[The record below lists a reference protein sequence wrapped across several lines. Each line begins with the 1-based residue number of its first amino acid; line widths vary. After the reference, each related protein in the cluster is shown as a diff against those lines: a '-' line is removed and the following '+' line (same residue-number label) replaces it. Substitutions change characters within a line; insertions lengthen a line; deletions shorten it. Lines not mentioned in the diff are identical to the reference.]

1 MTAPTIFDDV
11 KNPLWEALESLEDDF
26 MELAREIRGKLVD
39 WSAATARGEL
49 SLDELKEL
57 LEGEKALLEMTA
69 LQKKVETKVL
79 LDTLK
84 RDLIETLIGVVEKAL

>member
-1 MTAPTIFDDV
+1 MTAPNFGLENGIDNVLADLEEELRDFVHDIRV
-11 KNPLWEALESLEDDF
+11 RVVEWLAAL
-26 MELAREIRGKLVD
+26 AK
-39 WSAATARGEL
+39 GEL

-79 LDTLK
+79 LNTLK
-84 RDLIETLIGVVEKAL
+84 RDLFAALIEAVRKR

>member
-1 MTAPTIFDDV
+1 MTVPDFGDIRR
-11 KNPLWEALESLEDDF
+11 PLWKALEDLEDDF
-26 MELAREIRGKLVD
+26 MELTYKMRWKLTE
-39 WSAATARGEL
+39 WGAALIRGEL

-79 LDTLK
+79 LNTLK
-84 RDLIETLIGVVEKAL
+84 KDLIETLIGVVEKEL

>member
-1 MTAPTIFDDV
+1 MTVPNVADPFW
-11 KNPLWEALESLEDDF
+11 KALEDLEDDF
-26 MELAREIRGKLVD
+26 MLLADEMRGKLVD
-39 WSAATARGEL
+39 WAAAVAHGRM

-79 LDTLK
+79 LNELK
-84 RDLIETLIGVVEKAL
+84 RNLIDALLEVVKRAL

>member
-1 MTAPTIFDDV
+1 MTGPNIAH
-11 KNPLWEALESLEDDF
+11 PLWSALEDLEDDF
-26 MELAREIRGKLVD
+26 MKLASEIRGKLID
-39 WSAATARGEL
+39 WTAAVARGEL

-79 LDTLK
+79 LNEMK
-84 RDLIETLIGVVEKAL
+84 KNLIDALIGVVKEKL